1 MSWEIDTGNEQAGSP
16 KVPPIKELYLERQ
29 GSEFLFRSGYTE
41 FFEETKSLPFF
52 EEIHLSCKTAI
63 RELNV
68 GTPKGLKAESIAEQE
83 QLELLFIELR
93 HGDLAF
99 ALKKYSSLIGKY
111 AQNQVFKT
119 ALARTIKCRSTR
131 SSVRQ
136 SLRFY
141 VSVGWTYGFLWGL
154 SHIDQAEALRRLY
167 GVEIRS
173 RHGAESEVVRK
184 TIAKLKLKSW
194 SDYRDTYGK
203 PPLSLLLFREG
214 QHDMCQFVFSSAGQ
228 F

>member
-1 MSWEIDTGNEQAGSP
+1 MSWETDIGDEQAGSP
-16 KVPPIKELYLERQ
+16 KLPSIKELYLERQ
-29 GSEFLFRSGYTE
+29 GREFLFRSGYAE

-68 GTPKGLKAESIAEQE
+68 GTPKGLKADSIAEQE
-83 QLELLFIELR
+83 QFELLFMELR
-93 HGDLAF
+93 HGDLAL
-99 ALKKYSSLIGKY
+99 ALKKYSSLIEKY
-111 AQNQVFKT
+111 SGDQIFVT
-119 ALARTIKCRSTR
+119 ALTRTIKRRSTP
-131 SSVRQ
+131 SSTRQ

-141 VSVGWTYGFLWGL
+141 VPVAWTYGFLWGL
-154 SHIDQAEALRRLY
+154 SNIDRVEALRRLY

-173 RHGAESEVVRK
+173 PHGDESEVIRK
-184 TIAKLKLKSW
+184 TIDRRKLKSW

-214 QHDMCQFVFSSAGQ
+214 QHDMCQFVFSSTGQ
-228 F
+228 S

>member
-1 MSWEIDTGNEQAGSP
+1 MSWEIDMGDEQAGSP

-29 GSEFLFRSGYTE
+29 GREFLFRSGYTE

-63 RELNV
+63 CELNV
-68 GTPKGLKAESIAEQE
+68 GTPKGLKADSIAEQE
-83 QLELLFIELR
+83 QFELLFIELR
-93 HGDLAF
+93 HGDLGL

-111 AQNQVFKT
+111 ERDQVFAT
-119 ALARTIKCRSTR
+119 ALARTIKRRCTP
-131 SSVRQ
+131 SSAHQ

-141 VSVGWTYGFLWGL
+141 VSIAWTYGFLWGL
-154 SHIDQAEALRRLY
+154 SHIDRAEALCRLY

-173 RHGAESEVVRK
+173 RHGDESEVVRK

-214 QHDMCQFVFSSAGQ
+214 QHDMCQFVFSSTGQ
-228 F
+228 S